1 MPRPAVAL
9 SSRWGYTAQQCE
21 YQNSTGTAFAG
32 HQVKWL
38 WVAIMQI
45 AIDLPNDFVQF
56 QTDTDIQQEIRL
68 SYAIWLYQQQR
79 VTLGKAAELAGVDIY
94 DFMSFCKANK
104 VPVIDLSRDEILE
117 ELEGFKVS

>member
-1 MPRPAVAL
+1 
-9 SSRWGYTAQQCE
+9 
-21 YQNSTGTAFAG
+21 
-32 HQVKWL
+32 
-38 WVAIMQI
+38 MQI

-94 DFMSFCKANK
+94 DFMSFCKVNK